1 MRRVIALVLAV
12 MLLLPPLAADPIV
25 YEYEPYTEEEFPIWS
40 LELRRAES
48 IFFGSLVVT
57 FPVVMGVY
65 SLASSLGMQ
74 GPSEEYQQVL
84 IQAGIAAGLSLI
96 ISLTDWIIG
105 KVSD

>member
-1 MRRVIALVLAV
+1 MRRVIALLLAV
-12 MLLLPPLAADPIV
+12 LLILPPLAADPIE

-40 LELRRAES
+40 HELRRAES
-48 IFFGSLVVT
+48 IFFGSLVIT
-57 FPVVMGVY
+57 FPVAMGVY
-65 SLASSLGMQ
+65 SLASMMGMP
-74 GPSEEYQQVL
+74 GPTEEYQQVL

>member
-48 IFFGSLVVT
+48 IWL
-57 FPVVMGVY
+57 
-65 SLASSLGMQ
+65 
-74 GPSEEYQQVL
+74 
-84 IQAGIAAGLSLI
+84 
-96 ISLTDWIIG
+96 
-105 KVSD
+105 